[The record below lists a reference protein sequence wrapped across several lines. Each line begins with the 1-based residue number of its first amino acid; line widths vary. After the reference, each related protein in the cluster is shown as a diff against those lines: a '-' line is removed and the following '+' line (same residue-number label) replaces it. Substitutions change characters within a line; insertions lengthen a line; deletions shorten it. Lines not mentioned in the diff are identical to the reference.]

1 MSAIDHH
8 RGAHAALTGAHDYL
22 ALRGRHIDPESIF
35 RTKHHEWIERYCVV
49 MATVLIRVALRHRRR
64 LVDRPD

>member
-8 RGAHAALTGAHDYL
+8 RRAHAALDRAHDYL
-22 ALRGRHIDPESIF
+22 ALRGRHIDPEAAF
-35 RTKHHEWIERYCVV
+35 RTKHHEWIERHCVV
-49 MATVLIRVALRHRRR
+49 MATVLIHVALRHERR